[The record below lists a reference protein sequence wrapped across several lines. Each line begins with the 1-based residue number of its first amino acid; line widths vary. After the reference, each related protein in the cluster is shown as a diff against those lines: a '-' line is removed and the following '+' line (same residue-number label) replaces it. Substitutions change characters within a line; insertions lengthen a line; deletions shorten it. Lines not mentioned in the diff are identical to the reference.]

1 MNLRFR
7 WAFLPLGLATI
18 ANAHF
23 VWVVPQSG
31 GTAAQVFISET
42 LSPTDEVDAGLIAGA
57 RLSVRDAQGHETP
70 LPLSKGDHAFGTP
83 LAGGGTRV
91 IHGVADLGRMQL
103 GQEKPYLLLYYPKT
117 VVGDAFDPKTVV
129 GGETPV
135 EIVPVGKP
143 GELRLKLLAHGK
155 PQQQNEVTILLP
167 DGSQKKLKTD
177 ESGLT
182 DVLTQ
187 TGRYGAWARYWE
199 GETHN
204 YATLVVDVPGR
215 QFPALPQQTSS
226 FGAVV
231 SDGWL
236 YVYGGHVSP
245 THSYSTESVSGQ
257 FARLKLS
264 DSSAKWEQLPGGPG
278 LQGMNLAAYKGKI
291 YRIGGMSPRNKPG
304 EAEATFSVADSARF
318 DPATKIW
325 ESIPPLPEP
334 RSSHDVVVVGDQL
347 IVVGGWTLKGPAS
360 SVWLD
365 TLDVLDL
372 ASNKSEWKSVK
383 QPFQRRALIAASFAE
398 KMYVF
403 GGIDEKGNISHE
415 VSIFDPKTGVWSKG
429 PDLQGGETAGFSP
442 AACVHEGRLYVSV
455 ADGALYRLN
464 DSKQAWEKVGS
475 ATPRIAH
482 RLAPADNT
490 ILVLGGAA
498 KGRNSDL
505 VEAVELR
512 AGN

>member
-1 MNLRFR
+1 MNLRFH
-7 WAFLPLGLATI
+7 WVFLPLGLATI

-31 GTAAQVFISET
+31 GAAAQVFISET
-42 LSPTDEVDAGLIAGA
+42 LTPSNEVDAGLVAGA
-57 RLSVRDAQGHETP
+57 KLSVRDAQGHETP
-70 LPLSKGDHAFGTP
+70 LMLSKGDHAFGTP

-91 IHGVADLGRMQL
+91 IHGVADLGRMQQ

-117 VVGDAFDPKTVV
+117 VVGDAFDPKTIV

-135 EIVPVGKP
+135 EIVAVGKP
-143 GELRLKLLAHGK
+143 GELRLKVLAHGK

-167 DGSQKKLKTD
+167 DGSQKKVKTD

-187 TGRYGAWARYWE
+187 SGRYGAWARYWE

-204 YATLVVDVPGR
+204 YATLVLDVPAR
-215 QFPALPQQTSS
+215 HVAALPQATSS

-264 DSSAKWEQLPGGPG
+264 DSNSAWEHLPGGPG

-318 DPATKIW
+318 DPATKTW
-325 ESIPPLPEP
+325 ESLPPLPEP

-347 IVVGGWTLKGPAS
+347 IVVGGWTLKGSAS
-360 SVWLD
+360 SQWLD
-365 TLDVLDL
+365 TMAVLDL
-372 ASNKSEWKSVK
+372 SAGELEWHSVK

-398 KMYVF
+398 RMYVF

-415 VSIFDPKTGVWSKG
+415 VSIYDPKTGVWAKG
-429 PDLQGGETAGFSP
+429 PELPGGEIAGFSP
-442 AACVHEGRLYVSV
+442 AACVHEGSLYVSI

-464 DSKQAWEKVGS
+464 ESKQDWEKAGN

-482 RLAPADNT
+482 RLAPEGKN
-490 ILVLGGAA
+490 ILVMGGAA
-498 KGRNSDL
+498 KGLNLDL
-505 VEAVELR
+505 VEAVGLER
-512 AGN
+512 